1 MVEIR
6 PFHGLR
12 YDPSQVK
19 DLGRVVAPPY
29 DVISDDAQAAL
40 YEASPYN
47 VVRLEYPQG
56 PQAERYETA
65 AGTLRSWRDAGIL
78 QRDSA
83 ASLYLAR
90 HSFPFNGRI
99 YQRYEL
105 TAAVRLEPWSDGAVL
120 PHEHTAEKAKQDRL
134 AMMQACRANLSPIM
148 ALYGDPDGRVARV
161 LHAVAGTPSL
171 ERFESI
177 DGDGYELW
185 AITDLEQIT
194 IVRAAIQESI
204 YIADGHHRYETALL
218 YREEAPALSSTEP
231 RAADYIM
238 TSLTAL
244 DDPGLLSLPYHRLLQ
259 GLSEEAKQRFQR
271 QADVYFQSEEIDIG
285 NQTSEEVAALF
296 ESRIDHGAGP
306 LIGLLERDS
315 SSLRLLRLPDPELVT
330 GLLSER
336 VEAWARLSP
345 CLFADVLLQPTLGV
359 RQQEAEARGWL
370 TYTRDTA
377 EAVNSVRN
385 NESDIVCL
393 LDGVPLQ
400 TMTEIA
406 HSGARLPHK
415 STYFHPKLATGL
427 VVNPLDGTL
436 EDE

>member
-6 PFHGLR
+6 PFRGLR
-12 YDPSQVK
+12 YDHKQVE
-19 DLGRVVAPPY
+19 DLGRVVAPPF
-29 DVISDDAQAAL
+29 DVISEDDQAAL

-47 VVRLEYPQG
+47 IVRLEYPQG

-65 AGTLRSWRDAGIL
+65 AETLRSWRDAGVL
-78 QRDSA
+78 QR
-83 ASLYLAR
+83 ASEATFYLAR
-90 HSFPFNGRI
+90 HGFSFNGRD

-105 TAAVRLEPWSDGAVL
+105 TAAVRLEPWASGAVL

-134 AMMQACRANLSPIM
+134 TMMRACRANFSAIM
-148 ALYGDPDGRVARV
+148 TLYDDPDGRVARV
-161 LHAVAGTPSL
+161 LGTVAGTPPL
-171 ERFESI
+171 ERFDSM
-177 DGDGYELW
+177 DGDSYELW
-185 AITDLEQIT
+185 AITDPKQIAT
-194 IVRAAIQESI
+194 IHDAVQGSI

-218 YREEAPALSSTEP
+218 YREEAPTLSATGL

-259 GLSEEAKQRFQR
+259 GLSAEAKQRFQR
-271 QADVYFQSEEIDIG
+271 QADVYFQSEGIDIG
-285 NQTSEEVAALF
+285 NQMPEEVAALF
-296 ESRIDHGAGP
+296 ESRIDHSAGP

-345 CLFADVLLQPTLGV
+345 CLFADVLLQPALGV

-377 EAVNSVRN
+377 EAVTSVRN
-385 NESDIVCL
+385 GESDIAYL

-427 VVNPLDGTL
+427 VVNTLDGTL